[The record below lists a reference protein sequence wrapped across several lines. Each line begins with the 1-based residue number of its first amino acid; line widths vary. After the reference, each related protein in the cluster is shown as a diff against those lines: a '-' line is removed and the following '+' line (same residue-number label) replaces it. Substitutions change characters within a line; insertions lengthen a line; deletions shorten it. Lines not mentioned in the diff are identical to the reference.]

1 MDGGAGEDN
10 LSGSDGDDTYLFQR
24 GNQVDWVRYGTHDGT
39 DTLRL
44 GPGIALSD
52 LEFVLGTNMF
62 TGLSLSIR
70 IKGTDD
76 VFNIYTALG
85 NTEASV
91 TSSGEIDRVE
101 FADGSVMLADDF
113 YAHVV
118 ANAIQTG
125 EPEQSRVGTAASE
138 VMIGGD
144 NGEFIYG
151 MGGDDTI
158 TGGSA
163 GDNIRAG
170 LGDDVVHG
178 GAGDDMLRGGEGA
191 DQLHGGIG
199 DDTLIGGFGDDS
211 FHFNAGDGHD
221 TIMDAWPYG
230 SPYDDLDG
238 SGFDRLYLG
247 EGLTPADVVV
257 TRNGEIGLTLH
268 FAGRSDDLVTLD
280 NQLSFGELSGGAVEE
295 IVFADGTTWTTQDLL
310 ARLDTAPT
318 VNRTLAPAPAVA
330 GRIFSYTLP
339 ADLFSDNGSLTW
351 EARNQPEWMQFDAT
365 TRTLSGQ
372 APSDWSST
380 YGVHIV
386 ATDAFGQ
393 QAVASI
399 TIVGAASLINGT
411 SSSEDLT
418 GTWKSDVI
426 YGYEGND
433 RIDAGGGA
441 DFMYGGKGNDSYS
454 VDHASD
460 QVIELAG
467 EGVDSVFSTVTFTLS
482 ENVENLTLS
491 GTNAI
496 DATGNSTA
504 NTIRGNEK
512 ANRIWGLAGA
522 DVLEGGSGDDYLY
535 GGEGNDELTGGAG
548 RDHLDG
554 GSGNDV
560 YNLGADDDVIV
571 ELAGEGIDL
580 VRTSVSGY
588 TLGAH
593 LENLQVS
600 GWGDGS
606 GNALDNVITGDYGNN
621 RLWGMDGDDV
631 LDG

>member
-76 VFNIYTALG
+76 VLNIYTALG

-101 FADGSVMLADDF
+101 FADGSFMLADDF

-125 EPEQSRVGTAASE
+125 EPDQSRVGTAASE

-268 FAGRSDDLVTLD
+268 FAGRLMTSSPWIISS
-280 NQLSFGELSGGAVEE
+280 LSERSVAAQSKKLFSPMGPLGRRRICLQG
-295 IVFADGTTWTTQDLL
+295 WTQHLPST
-310 ARLDTAPT
+310 ARLRPPRHWPGA
-318 VNRTLAPAPAVA
+318 
-330 GRIFSYTLP
+330 S
-339 ADLFSDNGSLTW
+339 S
-351 EARNQPEWMQFDAT
+351 AT
-365 TRTLSGQ
+365 HF
-372 APSDWSST
+372 PP
-380 YGVHIV
+380 I
-386 ATDAFGQ
+386 
-393 QAVASI
+393 
-399 TIVGAASLINGT
+399 
-411 SSSEDLT
+411 
-418 GTWKSDVI
+418 
-426 YGYEGND
+426 
-433 RIDAGGGA
+433 
-441 DFMYGGKGNDSYS
+441 YS
-454 VDHASD
+454 V
-460 QVIELAG
+460 
-467 EGVDSVFSTVTFTLS
+467 T
-482 ENVENLTLS
+482 
-491 GTNAI
+491 
-496 DATGNSTA
+496 
-504 NTIRGNEK
+504 
-512 ANRIWGLAGA
+512 
-522 DVLEGGSGDDYLY
+522 
-535 GGEGNDELTGGAG
+535 
-548 RDHLDG
+548 
-554 GSGNDV
+554 
-560 YNLGADDDVIV
+560 
-571 ELAGEGIDL
+571 
-580 VRTSVSGY
+580 
-588 TLGAH
+588 
-593 LENLQVS
+593 
-600 GWGDGS
+600 
-606 GNALDNVITGDYGNN
+606 
-621 RLWGMDGDDV
+621 MDR
-631 LDG
+631 